1 MVFLRGSALPPADAS
16 RRLRFLAALPSP
28 SERNGLILIKWNTSM
43 NNTHPLETALPV
55 GLLLLIAGVCL
66 LCHQAM
72 TLRTLKRGRVRA
84 GFSFRT
90 LSFRSIYPAAIV
102 IAIGIV
108 LLGLSSFGTGY

>member
-1 MVFLRGSALPPADAS
+1 MVSCGEARFHRRMLRAGFAFWRHCQA
-16 RRLRFLAALPSP
+16 P

-90 LSFRSIYPAAIV
+90 LSFRSTYPAAIV

-108 LLGLSSFGTGY
+108 LLGLGSFGTGY